1 MLIKPG
7 TIVSHS
13 GALEWG
19 SGKVL
24 EVNAA
29 MANIHFSDGLNRKI
43 AASHFFILQPAA
55 AVSYVPPPDAV
66 IEVPVR
72 RPSTRVAKKKK

>member
-1 MLIKPG
+1 MIIKTG
-7 TIVSHS
+7 AIVSHS

-55 AVSYVPPPDAV
+55 VVSYVPPPDAV
-66 IEVPVR
+66 AEAPVR
-72 RPSTRVAKKKK
+72 RTVKRVAKKK